1 MRFKTL
7 DRYILRTFLS
17 SLLLVFLVLIALRI
31 LGDLS
36 ANMDE
41 FAEQL
46 EPATGQAVSFGQ
58 LLKNIFVHY
67 SNHIFVYLSELG
79 GIIIV
84 TAAAFSIARMNYSN
98 ELTAMLASGVSLH
111 RVIWPILVCA
121 ILLNV
126 VIVID
131 QEFIIPSVRE
141 KLIIDPDDPNKT
153 DRYEVSMLT
162 DGNGTVWNSIL
173 YEPSTQ
179 TLYRPTVTIRDKQLR
194 YEAHFNAATA
204 TPGQMEGNKGWFADH
219 ATLLRW
225 NESSDNVDDIWKHTQ
240 DTSTIYD
247 TIVSPER
254 LVAIGRK
261 RWEKNNGR
269 PFPADRYIQSVKR
282 ISDRDPSYSMTVRAE
297 SFIPA
302 PPVKVKGSDG
312 VIRLRTLRGR
322 LIRPRFDFHTRSGRV
337 LATIVAHEATWV
349 PDAES
354 EVKGSW
360 KLNGGTLFHQTELT
374 GEEVELQ
381 QSGKFLQFSS
391 SRELT
396 RLLSSGQARD
406 PNAARLAKYVRFAD
420 PLNNI
425 VMLLLGV
432 PFILSRE
439 RNLKASALLCVLVVA
454 LFFGLIYAARYIGL
468 PDFWSAFLPVLLFGP
483 ISVLM
488 LDGVKT

>member
-1 MRFKTL
+1 MRFTTL

-17 SLLLVFLVLIALRI
+17 SLLLVFLVLLALRV

-46 EPATGQAVSFGQ
+46 EPASGQAVSFAQ
-58 LLKNIFVHY
+58 LLNNIYVHY

-84 TAAAFSIARMNYSN
+84 TAAAFSIARMNYTN

-111 RVIWPILVCA
+111 RVVWPILICA

-126 VIVID
+126 VIVLD
-131 QEFIIPSVRE
+131 QEFVIPAVRE

-153 DRYEVSMLT
+153 DRYEVPMLT

-173 YEPSTQ
+173 YEPREK
-179 TLYRPTVTIRDKQLR
+179 TLYRPTVTMRDKQLR
-194 YEAHFNAATA
+194 YVAHFTAATA
-204 TPGQMEGNKGWFADH
+204 SPGEMENRKGWLAEH
-219 ATLLRW
+219 AILNRRAAQ
-225 NESSDNVDDIWKHTQ
+225 SDQAWRHTQ
-240 DTSTIYD
+240 STETIY
-247 TIVSPER
+247 TTVSSER

-261 RWEKNNGR
+261 RWEKDNGGR
-269 PFPADRYIQSVKR
+269 PFPANRYVEQVIR
-282 ISDRDPSYSMTVRAE
+282 ISDNDPHYNMTVRAE

-302 PPVKVKGSDG
+302 KPVRVKGPDG
-312 VIRLRTLRGR
+312 IIRWQTIAGKLN
-322 LIRPRFDFHTRSGRV
+322 RPRFDFHTRTGRV
-337 LATIVAHEATWV
+337 LATIVALEATWV
-349 PDAES
+349 PGIEKD
-354 EVKGSW
+354 GHW
-360 KLNGGTLFHQTELT
+360 KLQGGALFHQTELT

-396 RLLSSGQARD
+396 RLLASGQVRD

-425 VMLLLGV
+425 VMLLLGL

-439 RNLKASALLCVLVVA
+439 RNLKASALVCVLVVA

-468 PDFWSAFLPVLLFGP
+468 PDFWGAFLPVLIFGP

-488 LDGVKT
+488 LDNVKT